1 MKKVVTWGL
10 VISYI
15 ALCIAIC
22 VIGIKIFD
30 GNYDIVAEGCVALI
44 FLLISCVC
52 NIYRAFSNRC
62 PPVSYTHLSAVFRF
76 ALLIACAG
84 QFLAQSPQ
92 PVQRLSAL
100 GTRPAPPAFL

>member
-30 GNYDIVAEGCVALI
+30 GNYDIVAEGCIAFI
-44 FLLISCVC
+44 FLLISCGC

-62 PPVSYTHLSAVFRF
+62 PHCGK
-76 ALLIACAG
+76 I
-84 QFLAQSPQ
+84 
-92 PVQRLSAL
+92 RLSNGKYCAHC
-100 GTRPAPPAFL
+100 GKEI